1 VTVPQRSALSGPTLI
16 RLLARLTDSNVAEP
30 AQTLS
35 QRLSG
40 WLDWTD
46 AIALSSALG
55 GGASAAIVADALP
68 FGTTEACE
76 SECHRVRAMLARAIA
91 RDSTLMPASPA
102 TRRTPGRASIPAH
115 APQRNDKGDDAAD
128 YTLFRQCYLS
138 LQQSME
144 SHIGNLRRRLR
155 ATLAMRSSAMGRL
168 AMVDAA
174 MERALEAREQHLLS
188 SAPVA
193 LRGHFE
199 RLRTAE
205 ADRLAREQEQQQEQH
220 QRQAQAQAQGGL
232 PTIEPGAWLDAFRY
246 DMQCVLHAELD
257 LRFQP
262 VQGVLAA
269 LRTC

>member
-1 VTVPQRSALSGPTLI
+1 MTVPQRSALSGPTLI

-55 GGASAAIVADALP
+55 GGASATVVADAQPL
-68 FGTTEACE
+68 GTAEACE
-76 SECHRVRAMLARAIA
+76 SECHRVRATLARAIA
-91 RDSTLMPASPA
+91 GDSILMPARLA
-102 TRRTPGRASIPAH
+102 TRGTPGRASIPAH
-115 APQRNDKGDDAAD
+115 APRRNDKGDDAAD

-144 SHIGNLRRRLR
+144 THIGNLRRRLR
-155 ATLAMRSSAMGRL
+155 ATLAMRSSAMARL
-168 AMVDAA
+168 ASVDAA

-205 ADRLAREQEQQQEQH
+205 AERLAHGEA
-220 QRQAQAQAQGGL
+220 QAQAQAQGRL
-232 PTIEPGAWLDAFRY
+232 TTIEPGAWLDTFRY

-262 VQGVLAA
+262 VQGLLAA
-269 LRTC
+269 LRAC